1 MTLSLSEIL
10 YTCHVKLLYF
20 AFQGEVLHHT
30 EDENDLSSTPDVD
43 CEGDQSSD
51 IVSTGQ
57 QADEGLDERS
67 SVTPT
72 VFSSDSDDDSSTL
85 PILEPAGTLVCHNT
99 PARQLSDIP
108 EVENTSSHVTSEETP
123 DDVPTLIPPAADHHD
138 SDSTTTTSSS
148 NLLFYGTTIAVAG
161 ALIYNKLN

>member
-30 EDENDLSSTPDVD
+30 EDENDLSSTLDVD
-43 CEGDQSSD
+43 YEGDQSSD
-51 IVSTGQ
+51 IVCTGQ
-57 QADEGLDERS
+57 QADEGLDECP

-85 PILEPAGTLVCHNT
+85 PVLEPAGPLMRHNT

-108 EVENTSSHVTSEETP
+108 EVENTSSHETSEEAP
-123 DDVPTLIPPAADHHD
+123 DDVPTLMPPAADQHD
-138 SDSTTTTSSS
+138 SDSTTTSSS